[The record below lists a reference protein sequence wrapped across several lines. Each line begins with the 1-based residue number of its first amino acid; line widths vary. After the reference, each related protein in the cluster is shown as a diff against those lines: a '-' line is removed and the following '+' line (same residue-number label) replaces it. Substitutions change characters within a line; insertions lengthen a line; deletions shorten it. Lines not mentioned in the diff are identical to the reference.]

1 MQPPQPPPYEFLSE
15 ENGQKWRGLL
25 VPALRKV
32 SPSWRRRP
40 VMWARSLARGPSR
53 WGAAKQTPPRAASVA
68 RRLPD
73 SGDPSSCQSAKC
85 SRSLLPPPFG
95 VLQFTSREGSLPSL
109 REPPPSGHAPS
120 HLSIKLP
127 CLSPMLSVA
136 PQAPGDLTSE
146 LSFSATDLS
155 QRIALQ
161 VACSASNLCRANGL
175 RGFWVGLCLSSTYL
189 TRFL

>member
-40 VMWARSLARGPSR
+40 VMWARALARGPSR
-53 WGAAKQTPPRAASVA
+53 WGAAKQHPRPPPPPP
-68 RRLPD
+68 LPGV
-73 SGDPSSCQSAKC
+73 SRTAGILPLVSPQSALA
-85 SRSLLPPPFG
+85 SSSPPHFG

-109 REPPPSGHAPS
+109 REPPPSGHAPF

-127 CLSPMLSVA
+127 CLSRVLSVA
-136 PQAPGDLTSE
+136 PQAPGGLA
-146 LSFSATDLS
+146 LGAFFSATHFS

-161 VACSASNLCRANGL
+161 V
-175 RGFWVGLCLSSTYL
+175 
-189 TRFL
+189 